1 MSAYLCDK
9 NHFVYLVAAA
19 MSHNIARHT
28 VSWHWGAGATQ
39 RGELRC
45 ADFETAADVANM
57 LIRENLAS
65 VSFRYAGDKTSDTL
79 PSAGDC
85 SAVTVADFH
94 TFYEFVP
101 VQVLKAI
108 NCLDYQ
114 SCEHDG
120 WRASEARAFL
130 NALQSAAIHSLPGYE
145 AADWGAPEPRT
156 NMVCLSSLMRR
167 NGGAK

>member
-9 NHFVYLVAAA
+9 NHFIYLVSAA
-19 MSHNIARHT
+19 MSPNIGRHT
-28 VSWHWGAGATQ
+28 VRWHWGTENVQ

-79 PSAGDC
+79 PSAGDY
-85 SAVTVADFH
+85 SAVIEADFH
-94 TFYEFVP
+94 VFHEFSP

-114 SCEHDG
+114 SCEHAA
-120 WRASEARAFL
+120 WRSSEARAFL
-130 NALQSAAIHSLPGYE
+130 NALQSAAIHALPGYDGAE
-145 AADWGAPEPRT
+145 WGAPEPRT

-167 NGGAK
+167 KGGRA

>member
-1 MSAYLCDK
+1 MSAYLCK
-9 NHFVYLVAAA
+9 RNHFVYLVAAA
-19 MSHNIARHT
+19 MSPNIGCFT
-28 VSWHWGAGATQ
+28 VRWHWGADYAQ
-39 RGELRC
+39 RGELRV

-85 SAVTVADFH
+85 SAVTAADFH
-94 TFYEFVP
+94 DFHEFQA

-114 SCEHDG
+114 SCEHPG
-120 WRASEARAFL
+120 WRTSEARAFL
-130 NALQSAAIHSLPGYE
+130 DALQSAAIDALPGYD
-145 AADWGAPEPRT
+145 AAEWGAPEPKP
-156 NMVCLSSLMRR
+156 NMICLSALMRR
-167 NGGAK
+167 KGGRA